1 MIRNIFKIFLSLTK
15 LEKLIIIGAG
25 LVFVCAGI
33 VYGMILISQKTTV
46 IPSYGG
52 TYREGMVEQPV
63 FINPVLASSDV
74 DQDIINLVYSNL
86 YDLSDNIKLAENKL
100 TWNIRLKDNIYWHDG
115 KKLTADDVIFT
126 ISTIHDRESRS
137 PLSVTWNGVNAER
150 MSELE
155 IKLTTGA
162 PYVFFEDNLRKLNI
176 LPKHI
181 FGDVP
186 LTNWRSSAFNLEPI
200 GSGPFKYVSYK
211 QEKNGFIS
219 SYTLERNEQYFGQ
232 KPYLDGIELSFFKTE
247 EGAIAAFNMAKID
260 GLSNVNQTD
269 LNKITRFNTIHELR
283 MPNYYAIFLNQS
295 TNPILKNDNV
305 RSALNSSIPRDE
317 LISKIFN
324 GHASVV
330 TGPLP
335 YVGVFSP
342 DQEVSPTYD
351 IEKAIKLLD
360 DSGVKAGEDGSR
372 GKITLVVP
380 NIPYLVATGEIVKQ
394 NWERLGFT
402 IEVVVIE
409 PALINSEV
417 IRTRNYDALLFGN
430 ALARNPDIISFWH
443 SRERFF
449 PGLNLSLYNNKAADS
464 ILESIRQDFNE
475 KDRMRDLASLQSL
488 IIEDTPA
495 IFLYSPN
502 YIIVTGTKIQGI
514 NELIISNPSERFA
527 NIEFW
532 YMKTKRV
539 WGNSAAKTATSTESS
554 SPKLKQEE
562 QTITDKIN
570 AGLKDMIVTSTPK
583 TK

>member
-1 MIRNIFKIFLSLTK
+1 
-15 LEKLIIIGAG
+15 
-25 LVFVCAGI
+25 
-33 VYGMILISQKTTV
+33 MILVSQKTSV

-63 FINPVLASSDV
+63 FINPVLASNNV

-100 TWNIRLKDNIYWHDG
+100 TWNIRLKDNVYWHDG
-115 KKLTADDVIFT
+115 KKLTSDDVIFT

-137 PLSVTWNGVNAER
+137 PLSITWDGVNAER
-150 MSELE
+150 VSELE

-186 LTNWRSSAFNLEPI
+186 LTNWRTSAFNLQPI
-200 GSGPFKYVSYK
+200 GSGPYKYVSYK

-219 SYTLERNEQYFGQ
+219 SYTLVSNEQYFGQ
-232 KPYLDGIELSFFKTE
+232 KPYIDSIELSFFKTE
-247 EGAIAAFNMAKID
+247 ENAISAFNMARID
-260 GLSNVNQTD
+260 GLSNVNQAD
-269 LNKITRFNTIHELR
+269 LSRITRLNTVHELH

-295 TNPILKNDNV
+295 TNPLLKNDNV

-317 LISKIFN
+317 LISKVWD

-335 YVGVFSP
+335 FIGVFSP

-351 IEKAIKLLD
+351 IEKAIKMLD
-360 DSGVKAGEDGSR
+360 DSGIKANETGSR

-394 NWERLGFT
+394 NWEKLGFT
-402 IEVVVIE
+402 IEVLVIE
-409 PALINSEV
+409 PSLINSEV

-443 SRERFF
+443 SRERFY
-449 PGLNLSLYNNKAADS
+449 PGLNLSLYSNKAADS

-475 KDRMRDLASLQSL
+475 KNRVRDLASLQSL
-488 IIEDTPA
+488 IIQDVPA

-514 NELIISNPSERFA
+514 DELIINNPSERFS
-527 NIEFW
+527 NIESW
-532 YMKTKRV
+532 YIKTKRV
-539 WGNSAAKTATSTESS
+539 WGSSAEKTSTSTETSA
-554 SPKLKQEE
+554 PKLKLEE